1 MNKTSD
7 SLSNYQQHELVS
19 ITPPESLLQP
29 SLSQA
34 VLGQTCIDC
43 DCWKPYVNDDGTKN
57 FYPRFDQPGKY
68 YGRCVPCYIIN
79 VQVRRYGNDYLN
91 KPRPDYCECCLEPSA
106 PEDLSFDHDHETGNF
121 RGWLCTNC
129 NTGIGKLGD
138 SIKGIEN
145 ALRYL
150 RGVYEITD

>member
-1 MNKTSD
+1 MNETSD
-7 SLSNYQQHELVS
+7 SLSNYQQLALGN
-19 ITPPESLLQP
+19 TTTPESLLQP
-29 SLSQA
+29 NLSQA

-43 DCWKPYVNDDGTKN
+43 GCWKPHVNEDGTKN
-57 FYPRFDQPGKY
+57 FYARPDRPGKY
-68 YGRCVPCYIIN
+68 YGRCVPCYINYI
-79 VQVRRYGNDYLN
+79 QVRRYGNDFLN
-91 KPRPDYCECCLEPSA
+91 KPRPDYCECCLKPSA

-150 RGVYEITD
+150 RRVYEVTD